1 MVLSHTL
8 PYRWNVKRSKKIDRL
23 NLDMLILDDYVDNYL
38 DIKLAEEADNER
50 LKKEYQDYTNEELG
64 SSGFIWSIFP
74 QADRS
79 R

>member
-1 MVLSHTL
+1 M
-8 PYRWNVKRSKKIDRL
+8 KRSKKIDRL

-64 SSGFIWSIFP
+64 SSGFI
-74 QADRS
+74 
-79 R
+79 